1 MARSS
6 LKLTPALWA
15 LWALWALLAGFA
27 FVTPTVRLRGMRGT
41 PESLISSG
49 ALVKES
55 TGPAPRLG
63 QGYAAVSVLTL
74 VSWTLCAVMA
84 LARHPAVIKLPLR
97 HNVLTV
103 AQALTPLPLGC
114 AVLGMTYRRL
124 NLAIFML
131 SLWLAAATAFAPSF
145 ARGYQLYPKGFAVG
159 ITLCHSICAAYC
171 LTVWLKSVMPSPQPI
186 AGHYLPRLVRGIV
199 GSFWALFPATSE
211 TLSISSSGSASHLDD
226 PESTAGSDG
235 RNEYSMAT
243 VLFLCFAVMP
253 FLVSFP
259 FAGVATVGLG
269 PLSRAGAAWTFLAA
283 VAAYVLKDATQRGRI
298 HSGKTFR
305 YLRWGFVASSGS
317 HLLLV
322 ALTFAGMDGGRAALH
337 KFYAGTMSCPKL
349 AWLSLVMHAL
359 VVFAAL
365 TPPPKVAKA
374 ANTPPAAP
382 TFEEPLPPPPP
393 DPVVSPSPVAPVAA
407 PVVSSGYCS
416 PPAQVC
422 APPVIV
428 PQRVRCISPR
438 HGEAQALNTNASV
451 SPAAQRYT
459 AIAESQALRK
469 PHQSIVCII
478 GAETTGTKEL
488 STFLAQEFRPST
500 CHFRRLPESVTFA
513 VFGGVLQAFSDG
525 FKDPSRLWNQ
535 SLQQHRLQDQDNL
548 ETMCRIG
555 DVYVILGSPEAS
567 CIAQRALQRGA
578 AVVPIQRTGE
588 MPKLPSEVFDC
599 PSFVNE
605 SCWALLSDSEA
616 PLAATAAA
624 ASAVVAGALAG
635 KQAPP
640 KWTPSR
646 SPFGGSVHVPMPQRA
661 TLSWVD
667 SATVMAW
674 RHLASLSA
682 GAIHQVAG
690 RGRFTS
696 SLLLLCRRW
705 ALARVTLQAPSIKLC
720 QVQLCGMPEKFV
732 LPGALQWSAPS
743 LDAKDVNGVEGLD
756 ASTPGHAQKPR
767 LLGRRN
773 HATYFQHSRSQKAH

>member
-49 ALVKES
+49 ALVKE
-55 TGPAPRLG
+55 PAPRLG

-114 AVLGMTYRRL
+114 AVLGSLTNSASTEGWWAMNRMTYRRL

-211 TLSISSSGSASHLDD
+211 TSSISSSGSASHLDD

-407 PVVSSGYCS
+407 PVVS
-416 PPAQVC
+416 P
-422 APPVIV
+422 PPVATGGSFEV
-428 PQRVRCISPR
+428 NQRVLFRGQGGTVRYI
-438 HGEAQALNTNASV
+438 GETN
-451 SPAAQRYT
+451 
-459 AIAESQALRK
+459 
-469 PHQSIVCII
+469 I
-478 GAETTGTKEL
+478 G
-488 STFLAQEFRPST
+488 
-500 CHFRRLPESVTFA
+500 V
-513 VFGGVLQAFSDG
+513 
-525 FKDPSRLWNQ
+525 
-535 SLQQHRLQDQDNL
+535 
-548 ETMCRIG
+548 
-555 DVYVILGSPEAS
+555 
-567 CIAQRALQRGA
+567 
-578 AVVPIQRTGE
+578 GE
-588 MPKLPSEVFDC
+588 
-599 PSFVNE
+599 
-605 SCWALLSDSEA
+605 W
-616 PLAATAAA
+616 
-624 ASAVVAGALAG
+624 
-635 KQAPP
+635 
-640 KWTPSR
+640 
-646 SPFGGSVHVPMPQRA
+646 
-661 TLSWVD
+661 
-667 SATVMAW
+667 
-674 RHLASLSA
+674 
-682 GAIHQVAG
+682 I
-690 RGRFTS
+690 
-696 SLLLLCRRW
+696 
-705 ALARVTLQAPSIKLC
+705 
-720 QVQLCGMPEKFV
+720 
-732 LPGALQWSAPS
+732 
-743 LDAKDVNGVEGLD
+743 GVEMDDEIGTHDGSLFGVRYFTCAD
-756 ASTPGHAQKPR
+756 RKGVFAQP
-767 LLGRRN
+767 
-773 HATYFQHSRSQKAH
+773 SQLQGA

>member
-49 ALVKES
+49 ALVKE
-55 TGPAPRLG
+55 PAPRLG

-103 AQALTPLPLGC
+103 AQDDLSPIELGDFH
-114 AVLGMTYRRL
+114 AVSVACSR
-124 NLAIFML
+124 
-131 SLWLAAATAFAPSF
+131 
-145 ARGYQLYPKGFAVG
+145 
-159 ITLCHSICAAYC
+159 HSICSKFRKRRNAQNNHKALRC
-171 LTVWLKSVMPSPQPI
+171 SVLGDEMTCH
-186 AGHYLPRLVRGIV
+186 GHYLPRLVRGIV

-211 TLSISSSGSASHLDD
+211 TSSISSSGSASHLDD

-407 PVVSSGYCS
+407 PVVS
-416 PPAQVC
+416 P
-422 APPVIV
+422 PPVATGGSFEV
-428 PQRVRCISPR
+428 NQRVLFRGQGGTVRYI
-438 HGEAQALNTNASV
+438 GETN
-451 SPAAQRYT
+451 
-459 AIAESQALRK
+459 
-469 PHQSIVCII
+469 I
-478 GAETTGTKEL
+478 G
-488 STFLAQEFRPST
+488 
-500 CHFRRLPESVTFA
+500 V
-513 VFGGVLQAFSDG
+513 
-525 FKDPSRLWNQ
+525 
-535 SLQQHRLQDQDNL
+535 
-548 ETMCRIG
+548 
-555 DVYVILGSPEAS
+555 
-567 CIAQRALQRGA
+567 
-578 AVVPIQRTGE
+578 GE
-588 MPKLPSEVFDC
+588 
-599 PSFVNE
+599 
-605 SCWALLSDSEA
+605 W
-616 PLAATAAA
+616 
-624 ASAVVAGALAG
+624 
-635 KQAPP
+635 
-640 KWTPSR
+640 
-646 SPFGGSVHVPMPQRA
+646 
-661 TLSWVD
+661 
-667 SATVMAW
+667 
-674 RHLASLSA
+674 
-682 GAIHQVAG
+682 I
-690 RGRFTS
+690 
-696 SLLLLCRRW
+696 
-705 ALARVTLQAPSIKLC
+705 
-720 QVQLCGMPEKFV
+720 
-732 LPGALQWSAPS
+732 
-743 LDAKDVNGVEGLD
+743 GVEMDDEIGTHDGSLFGVRYFTCAD
-756 ASTPGHAQKPR
+756 RKGVFAQP
-767 LLGRRN
+767 
-773 HATYFQHSRSQKAH
+773 SQLQGA

>member
-1 MARSS
+1 MNYRVHVQAQTAAGPPPVQHPDMKRDTDRRRRGSR
-6 LKLTPALWA
+6 LEGVAKVNPTEPPKPGPGRKLSPSPGQRVIPEVIPA
-15 LWALWALLAGFA
+15 
-27 FVTPTVRLRGMRGT
+27 
-41 PESLISSG
+41 
-49 ALVKES
+49 
-55 TGPAPRLG
+55 
-63 QGYAAVSVLTL
+63 
-74 VSWTLCAVMA
+74 
-84 LARHPAVIKLPLR
+84 
-97 HNVLTV
+97 
-103 AQALTPLPLGC
+103 TPLLNQ
-114 AVLGMTYRRL
+114 RR
-124 NLAIFML
+124 IVE
-131 SLWLAAATAFAPSF
+131 SS
-145 ARGYQLYPKGFAVG
+145 
-159 ITLCHSICAAYC
+159 
-171 LTVWLKSVMPSPQPI
+171 PI
-186 AGHYLPRLVRGIV
+186 APQI
-199 GSFWALFPATSE
+199 
-211 TLSISSSGSASHLDD
+211 
-226 PESTAGSDG
+226 
-235 RNEYSMAT
+235 
-243 VLFLCFAVMP
+243 
-253 FLVSFP
+253 
-259 FAGVATVGLG
+259 
-269 PLSRAGAAWTFLAA
+269 
-283 VAAYVLKDATQRGRI
+283 
-298 HSGKTFR
+298 
-305 YLRWGFVASSGS
+305 
-317 HLLLV
+317 
-322 ALTFAGMDGGRAALH
+322 
-337 KFYAGTMSCPKL
+337 
-349 AWLSLVMHAL
+349 
-359 VVFAAL
+359 
-365 TPPPKVAKA
+365 
-374 ANTPPAAP
+374 PAAP
-382 TFEEPLPPPPP
+382 I
-393 DPVVSPSPVAPVAA
+393 
-407 PVVSSGYCS
+407 SSGYCS

-488 STFLAQEFRPST
+488 STFLAQE
-500 CHFRRLPESVTFA
+500 FRRLPESVTFA

-667 SATVMAW
+667 SGHFRGTSPDAAFRRSYSDGMEAFGITFGRCYSPSSRQRSFHFIPATP
-674 RHLASLSA
+674 L
-682 GAIHQVAG
+682 
-690 RGRFTS
+690 
-696 SLLLLCRRW
+696 
-705 ALARVTLQAPSIKLC
+705 PK
-720 QVQLCGMPEKFV
+720 VQLCGMPEKFV

-773 HATYFQHSRSQKAH
+773 HATLVEK